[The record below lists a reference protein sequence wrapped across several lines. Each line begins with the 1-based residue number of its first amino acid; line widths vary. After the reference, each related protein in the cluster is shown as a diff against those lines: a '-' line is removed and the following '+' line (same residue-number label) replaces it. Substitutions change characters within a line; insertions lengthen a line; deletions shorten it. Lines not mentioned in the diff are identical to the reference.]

1 MGDENRGYD
10 LSTETVTETHIFEH
24 SILARQAAFWYCQN
38 NVTKPVAIG
47 LDGASMF
54 FAVTGAGLLVTGG
67 TSLLAVGNANLGLM
81 CKGLSAVDIF
91 IEAGSTPSAY
101 TTTLGAIQIPG
112 LKGRLLSYGLAL
124 TDTLLTVH
132 DK

>member
-81 CKGLSAVDIF
+81 CKGLSEETYK
-91 IEAGSTPSAY
+91 EAGKTPSTY
-101 TTTLGAIQIPG
+101 TTTLGAIPIPG
-112 LKGRLLSYGLAL
+112 FKGRLISFGMSL
-124 TDTLLTVH
+124 TDALLTVH